1 MKPRFALLAVA
12 LCVLALGIVPAR
24 EARAACAPSD
34 TVCLQ
39 LESEK
44 QVQASDALQ
53 LQQIQASLADAQT
66 KASQTITI
74 VNQLKAQ
81 ITALQAKI
89 AQTQAKMAATA
100 RQIQATTAE
109 IARQEANLQV
119 RQGLLSKRI
128 RVIDEHSSTDYMELF
143 VTSRSFSQLVDRI
156 VTAQTIVAADQRL
169 VASMRQQR
177 DQIKRLGQQLQDEH
191 AQQAA
196 MLKQQVDQRAQAEQT
211 TATQQQALDY
221 YNQLS
226 AQYDAQRKQ
235 AEAQKA
241 QVDALVAQLQAQYDA
256 QAKALGGGSG
266 HFVWPERGPITQQF
280 GCTTFLLEPYDPSCP
295 TLHFHSGLDIGAP
308 FGTPVGA
315 SDTGIVSFV
324 NYDCCNGYGNYV
336 IISHGNGFST
346 LYGHLSAIN
355 VSVNQPVQQGQQIGA
370 EGSTG
375 FSTGPHLHFEIR
387 LNGQYQNPLA
397 YLPA

>member
-12 LCVLALGIVPAR
+12 LGALLLGIAPAR
-24 EARAACAPSD
+24 VAEATCAPND
-34 TVCLQ
+34 TVCLD
-39 LESEK
+39 LESKK
-44 QVQASDALQ
+44 QVQATDALQ
-53 LQQIQASLADAQT
+53 LQQIQASLTDAQT
-66 KASQTITI
+66 KATQTIAI

-81 ITALQAKI
+81 IAALQAKI
-89 AQTQAKMAATA
+89 AQTQTRMAATA
-100 RQIQATTAE
+100 RQIQATAAE

-119 RQGLLSKRI
+119 REGLLAKRV

-143 VTSRSFSQLVDRI
+143 VTSRSFSQLIDRI

-196 MLKQQVDQRAQAEQT
+196 MLKQQVDQRAQMQQT
-211 TATQQQALDY
+211 AATQQQAVDY

-226 AQYDAQRKQ
+226 AQYDAQRQ
-235 AEAQKA
+235 QLEAQKA
-241 QVDALVAQLQAQYDA
+241 QIDAQVAQLQAQYDA
-256 QAKALGGGSG
+256 QARALGGGTG
-266 HFVWPERGPITQQF
+266 HFAWPLKGPITQPF
-280 GCTTFLLEPYDPSCP
+280 GCTTFLLEPYDQNCA
-295 TLHFHSGLDIGAP
+295 TLHFHSGLDIAPP
-308 FGTPVGA
+308 FGTPVA
-315 SDTGIVSFV
+315 AADNGIVSFV
-324 NYDCCNGYGNYV
+324 NYDCCHGYGNYV
-336 IISHGNGFST
+336 IITHGNGYST

-375 FSTGPHLHFEIR
+375 LSTGPHLHFEIR
-387 LNGQYQNPLA
+387 LNGAVQDPLV
-397 YLPA
+397 YLP

>member
-1 MKPRFALLAVA
+1 MKLRFSLLAVA
-12 LCVLALGIVPAR
+12 LSALAFGIAPAHV
-24 EARAACAPSD
+24 AGAACAPND

-39 LESEK
+39 LQSAK
-44 QVQASDALQ
+44 QSQANASLQ
-53 LQQIQASLADAQT
+53 LQQIQQSLTDAQT
-66 KASQTITI
+66 KATQTFTI
-74 VNQLKAQ
+74 VNQLKAL
-81 ITALQAKI
+81 ITDLQAKI
-89 AQTQAKMAATA
+89 AQTQARMATTT
-100 RQIQATTAE
+100 RQIQVTTAE

-119 RQGLLSKRI
+119 REGLLDKRI

-143 VTSRSFSQLVDRI
+143 VTSRSFNQLIDRI

-169 VASMRQQR
+169 VVSLRQQR

-196 MLKQQVDQRAQAEQT
+196 MLKQQVDQQTQAEQT

-235 AEAQKA
+235 AEAQRA
-241 QVDALVAQLQAQYDA
+241 QIDTVVAQLQAQYDA
-256 QAKALGGGSG
+256 EARALGGGTG
-266 HFVWPERGPITQQF
+266 HFTWPERGPITQQF
-280 GCTTFLLEPYDPSCP
+280 GCTTFLAEPYDPSCP
-295 TLHFHSGLDIGAP
+295 TLHFHSGLDIGAA
-308 FGTPVGA
+308 FGTPVAA
-315 SDTGIVSFV
+315 SDTGIVSLV
-324 NYDCCNGYGNYV
+324 TYNCCVGYGNYV
-336 IISHGNGFST
+336 IITHGNGYST

-355 VSVNQPVQQGQQIGA
+355 VSVNQHVQQGQRIGA

-387 LNGQYQNPLA
+387 LNGQYQNPLV
-397 YLPA
+397 YLP

>member
-1 MKPRFALLAVA
+1 MKLRFSLLAVA
-12 LCVLALGIVPAR
+12 LSAVVLGIAPAPVAEATCAPNDTICLDLQSKKQDQANANLAL
-24 EARAACAPSD
+24 
-34 TVCLQ
+34 Q
-39 LESEK
+39 
-44 QVQASDALQ
+44 QVQQ
-53 LQQIQASLADAQT
+53 SLADAQT
-66 KASQTITI
+66 KATQTMTI
-74 VNQLKAQ
+74 VTQLRTQ

-89 AQTQAKMAATA
+89 AQTQTRMAATA
-100 RQIQATTAE
+100 RQIQVTAAE

-119 RQGLLSKRI
+119 RQALLAKRI

-169 VASMRQQR
+169 VESMRQQR

-191 AQQAA
+191 VQQAA
-196 MLKQQVDQRAQAEQT
+196 MLKQQQDQRAQVEQT

-221 YNQLS
+221 YNQLA
-226 AQYDAQRKQ
+226 AQYDTQRKQ

-241 QVDALVAQLQAQYDA
+241 LVDAQVAQLQAQYDA
-256 QAKALGGGSG
+256 EARALGGGTG
-266 HFVWPERGPITQQF
+266 HFVWPEKGQITQQF
-280 GCTTFLLEPYDPSCP
+280 GCTTFLLEPYDPNCP
-295 TLHFHSGLDIGAP
+295 TLHFHSGLDIGAA
-308 FGTPVGA
+308 FGTPVA
-315 SDTGIVSFV
+315 AADNGIVSLV
-324 NYDCCNGYGNYV
+324 NFDCCVGYGNYV
-336 IISHGNGFST
+336 VITHGNGFST

-387 LNGQYQNPLA
+387 LNGAYQNPLA
-397 YLPA
+397 YLP

>member
-1 MKPRFALLAVA
+1 VT
-12 LCVLALGIVPAR
+12 GIAPAR
-24 EARAACAPSD
+24 VARAACAPND

-39 LESEK
+39 LQNAK
-44 QVQASDALQ
+44 QLQATAGQQ
-53 LQQIQASLADAQT
+53 LQQIQQSLADAQT
-66 KASQTITI
+66 KATQTIAI

-81 ITALQAKI
+81 IAALQAKI
-89 AQTQAKMAATA
+89 AQTQTRMAATA
-100 RQIQATTAE
+100 RQIQDTAAE

-119 RQGLLSKRI
+119 REGLLARRI

-143 VTSRSFSQLVDRI
+143 VTSRSFSELMDRI
-156 VTAQTIVAADQRL
+156 VTAQTIVANDQRL
-169 VASMRQQR
+169 VASLRQQR
-177 DQIKRLGQQLQDEH
+177 DQIKRLGQQLEDEH

-196 MLKQQVDQRAQAEQT
+196 MLKQQVDQRAQMEQT

-241 QVDALVAQLQAQYDA
+241 QIDAQVAQLQAQYDA
-256 QAKALGGGSG
+256 QARALGGGSG
-266 HFVWPERGPITQQF
+266 HFTWPERGPITQQF
-280 GCTTFLLEPYDPSCP
+280 GCTDFLAEPYDPNCP

-308 FGTPVGA
+308 FGTPVA
-315 SDTGIVSFV
+315 AADNGIVSLVTF
-324 NYDCCNGYGNYV
+324 NCCVGYGNYV
-336 IISHGNGFST
+336 IITHGNGFST

-387 LNGQYQNPLA
+387 LNGAYQNPLA
-397 YLPA
+397 YLP

>member
-12 LCVLALGIVPAR
+12 LSALMLGIAPAR
-24 EARAACAPSD
+24 VAGAGCAPND

-39 LESEK
+39 LQNAK
-44 QVQASDALQ
+44 QVQATANTQ
-53 LQQIQASLADAQT
+53 LQQIQQSLADAQT
-66 KASQTITI
+66 KATQTIGI

-81 ITALQAKI
+81 IADLQARI
-89 AQTQAKMAATA
+89 AQTQSRMAATA
-100 RQIQATTAE
+100 RQIQLTSAE

-119 RQGLLSKRI
+119 RQALLARRI
-128 RVIDEHSSTDYMELF
+128 RVIDEHGSTDYMELF
-143 VTSRSFSQLVDRI
+143 VTSRSFTQLIDRI

-169 VASMRQQR
+169 VVSLRQQR
-177 DQIKRLGQQLQDEH
+177 DQIRRLGQQLQDEH
-191 AQQAA
+191 VQQAA
-196 MLKQQVDQRAQAEQT
+196 MLKQQVDQRTQMEQT

-241 QVDALVAQLQAQYDA
+241 QIDAQVAQLQAQYDA
-256 QAKALGGGSG
+256 EARALGGGTG
-266 HFVWPERGPITQQF
+266 RFAWPERGPITQQF
-280 GCTTFLLEPYDPSCP
+280 GCTDFLAEPYDPNCP

-308 FGTPVGA
+308 FGNPVAA
-315 SDTGIVSFV
+315 SDTGIVSLV
-324 NYDCCNGYGNYV
+324 NFNCCVGYGNYV
-336 IISHGNGFST
+336 IITHGNGYST
-346 LYGHLSAIN
+346 LYGHLSAIS

-397 YLPA
+397 YLP